1 MAEQGF
7 DKAALREL
15 IKKLWP
21 RPAGNE
27 LEVFQVG
34 SGFLNT
40 GLLLSN
46 TMTPDMK
53 AKQDLSSR
61 PELAPQTNSF
71 GLLLLNKYLINVY
84 QVDSEQPRIAAE
96 TRFKISPYSS
106 PWTLQ
111 EDICTCSV

>member
-21 RPAGNE
+21 QPAGNE

-34 SGFLNT
+34 SSFFNT

-53 AKQDLSSR
+53 AKQDLFSR
-61 PELAPQTNSF
+61 PELALQTNSF
-71 GLLLLNKYLINVY
+71 GLLLNKYLINVLP
-84 QVDSEQPRIAAE
+84 S
-96 TRFKISPYSS
+96 
-106 PWTLQ
+106 
-111 EDICTCSV
+111 